1 MRYWCEQLQP
11 VESSGKLRILKKVK
25 RHFECEKYLLK
36 ISNFKHRQAV
46 TKLRI
51 SVHKLTVETGRY
63 NNTPYNDRICELC
76 NLNEV
81 GDERHFLMCCTNINF
96 INFRTKFTENLFK
109 INSSFRQFLAKDLF
123 IYIIAMKD
131 ESILTLVAK
140 YCFEVLTAFDS
151 LSN

>member
-11 VESSGKLRILKKVK
+11 VENSGKLRILKKVK
-25 RHFECEKYLLK
+25 KHFECKKYLLE
-36 ISNFKHRQAV
+36 ISNFKHHQAV

-63 NNTPYNDRICELC
+63 NNTPYNDRICKLC
-76 NLNEV
+76 NLNKV
-81 GDERHFLMCCTNINF
+81 GDERHFLMSCTNIKF
-96 INFRTKFTENLFK
+96 INLRTKFIENLFK
-109 INSSFRQFLAKDLF
+109 INSPFRQFLAKDCLH
-123 IYIIAMKD
+123 IINMKD
-131 ESILTLVAK
+131 ESIMRLVAK